1 MDIIIS
7 LNKPKGITSQDAVTK
22 VKRILNIKKAGHTG
36 TLDPMAT
43 GLLLVCVNKATRLAS
58 YFTDLDKDYRAVMK
72 LGESTDTQDA
82 EGNVTASSNK
92 VDFDESAIREAL
104 KSFEGKILQQPPMF
118 SALKHKGKALYK
130 YARKGI
136 EIERK
141 PREITIYKIELL
153 KINTP
158 YVEFMVRCSKGTYIR
173 TLCYDLGQKLGTEAH
188 MAELE
193 RTAIGSFKVNDSLS
207 PDELRSASERAQLN
221 TGVYTLNEALYWMP
235 EFRIR
240 EEQSKA
246 VVHGSPLTL
255 RAAELS
261 DQYKEGTPIRVT
273 SPDGVMLA
281 IGSFLPQLNKIKM
294 KMVLV

>member
-22 VKRILNIKKAGHTG
+22 VKRILNVKKAGHTG

-58 YFTDLDKDYRAVMK
+58 YFTDLDKDYRTVMK
-72 LGESTDTQDA
+72 LGVSTDTQDA
-82 EGNVTASSNK
+82 QGNVTASSDK
-92 VDFDESAIREAL
+92 VDFNENEIREVFKA
-104 KSFEGKILQQPPMF
+104 FEGRILQQPPMF

-141 PREITIYKIELL
+141 LREITIYSIELL
-153 KINTP
+153 KTNFP
-158 YVEFMVRCSKGTYIR
+158 YVEFSVRCSKGTYIR
-173 TLCYDLGQKLGTEAH
+173 TLCYDIGQKLGTEAH
-188 MAELE
+188 MHELE
-193 RTAIGSFKVNDSLS
+193 RTAIGSFSLNESLS
-207 PDELRSASERAQLN
+207 PNELSSAAERAELN
-221 TGVYTLNEALYWMP
+221 KGIYALNEALYWMP

-246 VVHGSPLTL
+246 VIHGNPIKLKES
-255 RAAELS
+255 ELS
-261 DQYKEGTPIRVT
+261 EEYEKGTGIRIT
-273 SPDGVMLA
+273 SPDGDLLA
-281 IGSFLPQLNKIKM
+281 IGSYLPPLNKIKM
-294 KMVLV
+294 EMVFA

>member
-82 EGNVTASSNK
+82 EGTVTASSEK
-92 VDFDESAIREAL
+92 VDFDESVIIGAL
-104 KSFEGKILQQPPMF
+104 KAFEGKIMQQPPMF
-118 SALKHKGKALYK
+118 SAIKHKGKALYK
-130 YARKGI
+130 YAREGI

-141 PREITIYKIELL
+141 PREINIYSIELL
-153 KINTP
+153 KINIP
-158 YVEFMVRCSKGTYIR
+158 YIEFNVRCSKGTYIR
-173 TLCYDLGQKLGTEAH
+173 TLCYDIGRKLGTEAH
-188 MAELE
+188 MTELE
-193 RTAIGSFKVNDSLS
+193 RTTIGSFKVNDSLS
-207 PDELRSASERAQLN
+207 PDELRSAAERAQLN
-221 TGVYTLNEALYWMP
+221 DGVYTLNEALYWMP

-240 EEQSKA
+240 AEQSKA
-246 VVHGSPLTL
+246 VAHGTPLTL
-255 RAAELS
+255 RASELS
-261 DQYKEGTPIRVT
+261 EEYKEGTPIRVT
-273 SPDGVMLA
+273 SPDGDLLA
-281 IGSFLPQLNKIKM
+281 IGSFLPLLNKIKM
-294 KMVLV
+294 KMVFS